1 MILRYSDIS
10 TSEKTIRSHTGLSKV
25 EFEALAEKFG
35 YEWQA
40 YIRCFTLE
48 GKPRKRQ
55 SKGRKNSVLPTNE
68 DKLLFL
74 LYAYKLNPLQ
84 EVLATAFGLDQPQA
98 SRWLEVLRTRL
109 LVTLDKEKVLP
120 ERAAE
125 RLHRLLENEKRV
137 LIDATERN
145 VGRSIDEE
153 TQKEYYSGKKNAIP
167 SKM

>member
-1 MILRYSDIS
+1 MILRFSDIS

-98 SRWLEVLRTRL
+98 PAAVVIHICRQPVRPLSARSQVPGRPGNQTA
-109 LVTLDKEKVLP
+109 P
-120 ERAAE
+120 EQG
-125 RLHRLLENEKRV
+125 LNP
-137 LIDATERN
+137 
-145 VGRSIDEE
+145 VG
-153 TQKEYYSGKKNAIP
+153 A
-167 SKM
+167 